1 MHHGIVMVG
10 PIFFAILLSAVYTG
24 TSYAQVSKQ
33 LAPNTQL
40 SPSSTSPKLHAVK
53 ITSPTKDENIP
64 IGKSLMIIGTSLDNA
79 TSNCQVSVIVN
90 SVKPYQPA
98 TATGHHGATDYSTWN
113 FFLTYKY
120 TNIKEGSNKITAKYA
135 CIDNQNLRSFYNLNV
150 TGVATA
156 TATAVG

>member
-10 PIFFAILLSAVYTG
+10 PLFFAILLSAVYTG

-40 SPSSTSPKLHAVK
+40 SSSSTSPKLHAVK

-120 TNIKEGSNKITAKYA
+120 TNIKEGSNKITAKYV
-135 CIDNQNLRSFYNLNV
+135 CSDNQNLRSFYNLNV

-156 TATAVG
+156 TAAVG